1 MICIKNL
8 LCSNFM
14 YQTLHLAAGDDV
26 GEPNFIRQRS
36 DKLIAADSEGGR
48 DTVVASAKTGKNQET
63 AG

>member
-1 MICIKNL
+1 MC
-8 LCSNFM
+8 
-14 YQTLHLAAGDDV
+14 QTLHLAAGDDV